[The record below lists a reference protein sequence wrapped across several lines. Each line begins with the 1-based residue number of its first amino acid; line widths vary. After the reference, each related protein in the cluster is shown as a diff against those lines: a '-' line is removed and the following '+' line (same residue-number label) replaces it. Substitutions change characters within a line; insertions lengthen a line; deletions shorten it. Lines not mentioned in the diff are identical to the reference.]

1 MSSTTKTKNS
11 NVRLTDEEARAIEQQ
26 AARLGVSKSDV
37 FRMLCRGVM
46 PTLMQIHAQR

>member
-1 MSSTTKTKNS
+1 MVTKPGNL
-11 NVRLTDEEARAIEQQ
+11 NVRLTADEARAIEQQ

-46 PTLMQIHAQR
+46 PTLMQIHAGR